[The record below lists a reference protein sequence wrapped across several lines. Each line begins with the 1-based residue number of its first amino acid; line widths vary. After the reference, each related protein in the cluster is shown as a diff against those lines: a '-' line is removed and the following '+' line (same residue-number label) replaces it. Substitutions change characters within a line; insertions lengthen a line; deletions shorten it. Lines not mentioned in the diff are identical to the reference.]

1 MPAKKILVVDDEVN
15 ILTIME
21 ARLLASGYEVIMAS
35 DGQEGLAKAR
45 NEKPDIIILDIML
58 PKLDGY
64 KVCRLLKADE
74 QYKHIPIILLSA
86 RTQDSDLEIGKQ
98 QGADAY
104 VTKPFTADVL
114 LGKIQELLVSK
125 SSTK

>member
-1 MPAKKILVVDDEVN
+1 MAGKKILVVDDEIN

-21 ARLLASGYEVIMAS
+21 ARLRGNGYDVIMAS
-35 DGQEGLAKAR
+35 DGQEGLVKAR
-45 NEKPDIIILDIML
+45 NEKPDLIILDIML

-74 QYKHIPIILLSA
+74 QYKQIPIILLSA
-86 RTQDSDLEIGKQ
+86 RTQDSDMEIGKQ

-104 VTKPFTADVL
+104 VTKPFTSDVL
-114 LGKIQELLVSK
+114 LNKIQELLTVKPQK
-125 SSTK
+125 S